1 MNAKPYAR
9 EVGRMWRVEAQ
20 LIKTSLERMLRR
32 NTLSKLNVV
41 ADEIGMAQ
49 DEFRSK
55 VSINPRTPLQWAE
68 RIAIEH
74 FMSVNDPEVYQ
85 QYIRDFHL
93 MDTITFVGDGSWIR

>member
-1 MNAKPYAR
+1 MTTKPYAR
-9 EVGRMWRVEAQ
+9 EVGRMWREEAQ
-20 LIKTSLERMLRR
+20 LIMTSLERMLRR
-32 NTLSKLNVV
+32 NTISKLTVV
-41 ADEIGMAQ
+41 ADQIGMNH

-74 FMSVNDPEVYQ
+74 YIAINDPEVYQ

-93 MDTITFVGDGSWIR
+93 MDTLKFDGDESWIR

>member
-1 MNAKPYAR
+1 MSAKSYAR
-9 EVGRMWRVEAQ
+9 EVGRMWREETQ
-20 LIKTSLERMLRR
+20 LIKVSLERMLRR
-32 NTLSKLNVV
+32 NTLSKLTAV
-41 ADEIGMAQ
+41 ADQIGMNH

-85 QYIRDFHL
+85 QYLREFHL
-93 MDTITFVGDGSWIR
+93 MDAIKFEGDGSWIL